1 MCKRSSCSILPWNC
15 QYFYFNILIGKK
27 WYLIVAL
34 ICVSLMANEEETYSH
49 VLLCYLYLLF
59 SKVSVQVFCSF
70 SNSIACFLIF
80 CLFLILINLLIFG
93 WAGSL
98 WLCGFFSV
106 CDEQSLLS
114 SYGAWVSRCGAE
126 ALGHAGFSSSGG
138 VFPRF

>member
-1 MCKRSSCSILPWNC
+1 M
-15 QYFYFNILIGKK
+15 
-27 WYLIVAL
+27 AL

-59 SKVSVQVFCSF
+59 SKVSAQVFCSF

-80 CLFLILINLLIFG
+80 CLFLILINLFIFG
-93 WAGSL
+93 WAGSS

-114 SYGAWVSRCGAE
+114 SYGAWASCCGGASCGAE

-138 VFPRF
+138 VFPRL